1 MAVGAAALIGASL
14 ISALFSSLVSGVQ
27 NANNIQA
34 QKDINKLNVEAQN
47 SINQQNIQYSKEFAQ
62 NGISWKMED
71 LQNAGLN
78 PVLAAGMSGVTSQPT
93 AMSAPQ
99 QKAPM
104 MDLSGISSAITAM
117 NNMMLST
124 YLMNQRNEISSRGVD
139 VSSDRNKVLSERNH
153 VLENLYKRKAFVL
166 ESANQSPMIM
176 NAKQMKMARKQAE
189 EQLSKD
195 EKEEWDKLLKDLNS
209 TMPKEWRK
217 K

>member
-124 YLMNQRNEISSRGVD
+124 YLMNQRNEISS
-139 VSSDRNKVLSERNH
+139 DRNQVLRDKNGI
-153 VLENLYKRKAFVL
+153 LDGLYRRKAFTL

-189 EQLSKD
+189 EQMSKE
-195 EKEEWDKLLKDLNS
+195 EKEEWDKLMKDLNS
-209 TMPKEWRK
+209 TMPKEWRRK

>member
-47 SINQQNIQYSKEFAQ
+47 SINQQNIQYSNEFAQ

-93 AMSAPQ
+93 AISAPQ

-124 YLMNQRNEISSRGVD
+124 YLMNQRNEISS
-139 VSSDRNKVLSERNH
+139 DRNQVLRDKNGI
-153 VLENLYKRKAFVL
+153 LDGLYRRKAFAL

-176 NAKQMKMARKQAE
+176 NAKQMKMARQQAE
-189 EQLSKD
+189 EAMSKE
-195 EKEEWDKLLKDLNS
+195 EKEEWDKLMKELNS
-209 TMPKEWRK
+209 TMPKEWRRK

>member
-124 YLMNQRNEISSRGVD
+124 YLMNQRNEISS
-139 VSSDRNKVLSERNH
+139 DRNQVLRDKNGI
-153 VLENLYKRKAFVL
+153 LDGLYRRKAFVL

-189 EQLSKD
+189 EAMSKE
-195 EKEEWDKLLKDLNS
+195 EKEEWDKLMKDLNS
-209 TMPKEWRK
+209 TMPKEWRRK